1 LLLSM
6 TGFGEA
12 HRQQDL
18 LAVSVEVRTINSKHF
33 KLTVR
38 AGDGYSGLEPQ
49 IEALVRNHIKR
60 GTVQVSLRVNRA
72 RHADDYRLNT
82 VALASYREQL
92 EALRHSWRLAEPIG
106 LGPLLQLPGVVDEDR
121 GASVQVDEQWP
132 LISQTLQAALDS
144 MAHMRIEEG
153 QAMRTDLAANCA
165 MIARELDGIELR
177 APLVAEGYRARLSE
191 RLTRTF
197 AEQQVTLDP
206 ADMVREVCIF
216 AERSDISEETVR
228 LRSHLDQFATIM
240 DHPDSSGRK
249 LEFLTQEMFREAN
262 TIGSKA
268 NDVQISMHVIEVK
281 TAIERIREM
290 IQNVE

>member
-1 LLLSM
+1 M

-12 HRQQDL
+12 QRQLDS
-18 LAVSVEVRTINSKHF
+18 LAVSAEVRTINSKHF

-38 AGDGYSGLEPQ
+38 SGEGYGMLEPQ
-49 IEALVRNHIKR
+49 IEAVVRRHIKR
-60 GTVQVSLRVNRA
+60 GTVQVSLRVHRA
-72 RHADDYRLNT
+72 RKADDYRINST
-82 VALASYREQL
+82 ALASYRDQA
-92 EALRHSWRLAEPIG
+92 EALRLSWRMAEPVG
-106 LGPLLQLPGVVDEDR
+106 LAALLQLPGAIEEDR
-121 GASVQVDEQWP
+121 TENAALDEQWP
-132 LISQTLQAALDS
+132 LIEQTLQAALDG

-153 QAMRTDLAANCA
+153 RAMQNDLAANCA
-165 MIARELDGIELR
+165 VIARELDGIDVL
-177 APLVAEGYRARLSE
+177 APLVAENYRARLSE
-191 RLTRTF
+191 RLTKTF
-197 AEQQVTLDP
+197 SEQHVTLDP
-206 ADMVREVCIF
+206 ADMVREVCLF

-240 DHPDSSGRK
+240 DLEESSGRK

-268 NDVQISMHVIEVK
+268 NDVKIAMHMIEIK